1 MQWLLQYEENAAS
14 RLSLIYR
21 LVHDTEAPI
30 PNYVS
35 RSTIYSV
42 PARQGEVQTI
52 PYFTDARL
60 FGPRFS
66 EMRAAMAK
74 SVGAFRKETGAN
86 LADLPGD
93 LGLTAQFLGQV
104 TPAQAILS
112 GTSSFRLDR
121 LAVYLSANGPQVYFK
136 EGLMV
141 AYSKHEARRFADE
154 LLEEVL
160 GSCRAPNVEYRNHE
174 QYLTAA
180 FRIAENRAR
189 ADEIY
194 LSLLQQIAR
203 FWGTLLAVRG
213 YSQGESFVARNVGL
227 KSFWDQGQWKVK
239 IIFMDHDAL
248 AIPGRRERKFYAYSA
263 LPNMALDERHI
274 WGKSSPELFA
284 MCEVGCLQKIYR
296 IGSDLQVKGQAV
308 AQAALKNAYQ
318 KTQHRLLTDP
328 RARKSFNQEFIERL
342 PDWDTLVRGY
352 FRMNGNTSATT
363 WKKQMRKKLPPKKYK
378 LSQLDSFLDVIEKN
392 RGFLERNSFLF
403 DNAVETVPKGK

>member
-1 MQWLLQYEENAAS
+1 MFPDRRY
-14 RLSLIYR
+14 
-21 LVHDTEAPI
+21 I
-30 PNYVS
+30 PFQ
-35 RSTIYSV
+35 RGR
-42 PARQGEVQTI
+42 AEVQTI

-66 EMRAAMAK
+66 EMRAAMAE

-104 TPAQAILS
+104 TPGQAILS

-121 LAVYLSANGPQVYFK
+121 LAVYLSADGPQVYFK
-136 EGLMV
+136 EGLML
-141 AYSKHEARRFADE
+141 AYSKHDARRFADQ

-160 GSCRAPNVEYRNHE
+160 GSYRAPNVEYRNHE

-189 ADEIY
+189 ADQIY

-227 KSFWDQGQWKVK
+227 KSVWDEGQWKVK
-239 IIFMDHDAL
+239 VIFMDHDAL
-248 AIPGRRERKFYAYSA
+248 AIPGRRERKFYAFSA

-296 IGSDLQVKGQAV
+296 IGGDFQVKGQSV
-308 AQAALKNAYQ
+308 AQASLKDAYQ
-318 KTQHRLLTDP
+318 QTQHRLLTDP
-328 RARKSFNQEFIERL
+328 RARRLFSQEFIERL

-352 FRMNGNTSATT
+352 FQMNGNKSATT
-363 WKKQMRKKLPPKKYK
+363 WKKQMRKELPTKRYK
-378 LSQLDSFLDVIEKN
+378 PSQFDSFLEVIEKN
-392 RGFLERNSFLF
+392 RAFLERNSFLF
-403 DNAVETVPKGK
+403 DNSAKR